1 MTDNRK
7 TERRGLGRAAFL
19 ARRDDFQRLLD
30 GGHPMRA
37 IYEDNKDA
45 LGIGYPQFTRYVSRY
60 IRKADHDRHQ
70 KEAGSGPAAPSPA
83 GRESGPAS
91 PPQAA
96 PAAQPKASGKPAS
109 KPGSSPF
116 YDANAG
122 NDRDDLI

>member
-1 MTDNRK
+1 MTDTPK

-19 ARRDDFQRLLD
+19 ARLDDFQRLLD

-70 KEAGSGPAAPSPA
+70 REPRSGPAASSAPA
-83 GRESGPAS
+83 GRESS
-91 PPQAA
+91 
-96 PAAQPKASGKPAS
+96 PAAQPKPSGHPAI